1 MADDPKEEPSPKP
14 EEKKTSLADEIKTA
28 VREVLGS
35 LLDSG
40 EVTVEDKGEG
50 KPEKDEKPP
59 GPREEERSME
69 ELVRAEVEKLKSQTP
84 EEKAPEKPKAET
96 SPETFGGKVSR
107 LLWGDIK

>member
-1 MADDPKEEPSPKP
+1 MADDPKEEPSPEP

-40 EVTVEDKGEG
+40 EVTVEDKKDA

-69 ELVRAEVEKLKSQTP
+69 ELVRAEVEKLKQQTP
-84 EEKAPEKPKAET
+84 SEPTKESAAPETP
-96 SPETFGGKVSR
+96 PNTFGQK
-107 LLWGDIK
+107 LQKALWGDIK

>member
-1 MADDPKEEPSPKP
+1 MSDDPKEEPSPEP

-40 EVTVEDKGEG
+40 EVTVEDKKDA

-69 ELVRAEVEKLKSQTP
+69 ELVRAEVEKLKQQTP
-84 EEKAPEKPKAET
+84 SEPTKESAP
-96 SPETFGGKVSR
+96 PETPPNTFGQK
-107 LLWGDIK
+107 LQKALWGDIK

>member
-1 MADDPKEEPSPKP
+1 MADDPKEEPSPEP

-40 EVTVEDKGEG
+40 EVTVEDKADK

-59 GPREEERSME
+59 GPREEEKTME
-69 ELVRAEVEKLKSQTP
+69 ELVRAEVEKLKQQTP
-84 EEKAPEKPKAET
+84 SEPTKEPSP
-96 SPETFGGKVSR
+96 PETPPNTTGRKIQR
-107 LLWGDIK
+107 WMWGDIK